1 MLNAVEQGRVVSYG
15 KALTFLHRK
24 EAFAPEAQQLL
35 AVLRRQQSVRES
47 LEQNLQKLRGYATA
61 ARSPVAGGM
70 ALSGEGLDE
79 LVHLYEPTGQVGG
92 YALKRVC
99 PP

>member
-1 MLNAVEQGRVVSYG
+1 M
-15 KALTFLHRK
+15 
-24 EAFAPEAQQLL
+24 
-35 AVLRRQQSVRES
+35 RES

-92 YALKRVC
+92 YALKMGLPALTMQVEKRPGRRAGQCNALAGVC
-99 PP
+99 GRAGP

>member
-61 ARSPVAGGM
+61 ARSPGGRRHGPERRGAGRAGPS
-70 ALSGEGLDE
+70 L
-79 LVHLYEPTGQVGG
+79 
-92 YALKRVC
+92 
-99 PP
+99 